1 MKNKVIDLD
10 ENLKA
15 IENISAVKR
24 KLDNL
29 AIAFEKLQKTHQS
42 DESNAKENQKSLNE
56 KVKSENKTVNT
67 TIDKNYDQ
75 EINELKTKFGE
86 LEKKLNKNLEYE
98 KENLSEIKR
107 QLDDLIVSITHK
119 ISEREIKILEEYLL
133 GRIEDQKINNV
144 KKFADKMEIQ
154 KSVKNLDTQ
163 IKFIFELINKKE
175 RGDNWLLA
183 KKPLSLSSYQCASC
197 DNFIA
202 DIAVSNQNQQPSYKN
217 PPKDF
222 KESNKVYSFQ

>member
-1 MKNKVIDLD
+1 MKNKIIDLD
-10 ENLKA
+10 ENFKA
-15 IENISAVKR
+15 IEKISAFKR

-29 AIAFEKLQKTHQS
+29 AIAFEKSQKTHQS
-42 DESNAKENQKSLNE
+42 DESNAKV
-56 KVKSENKTVNT
+56 KVENKTVNT
-67 TIDKNYDQ
+67 NIIDKNYDQ
-75 EINELKTKFGE
+75 EFNELKTKFWE
-86 LEKKLNKNLEYE
+86 LEKKLKKDLEYE

-144 KKFADKMEIQ
+144 KKFADKVEVH
-154 KSVKNLDTQ
+154 KSVRNLDTQ

-183 KKPLSLSSYQCASC
+183 KKPLSNYQCASC

-202 DIAVSNQNQQPSYKN
+202 DITVSNQNQQPSYKN